1 MRAKRPYIVLSF
13 RTTVEAMAWEK
24 HCEAEAIPGRL
35 IPLPKELSAGC
46 GLAWRMLPED
56 WQMWRTHI
64 DPAAYD
70 AAAQVE
76 Q

>member
-13 RTTVEAMAWEK
+13 GSTVAAMAWEK
-24 HCEAEAIPGRL
+24 RCAEAGIPGRL
-35 IPLPKELSAGC
+35 IPLPRELSAGC

-56 WQMWRTHI
+56 WQTWRAHI